1 MATPLSDTTSR
12 PFAGEP
18 GRWRMLNLT
27 WVAFFLTF
35 VVWYNLGAFS
45 TTIARVLHLT
55 KEQSQ
60 VLLLCNLALTI
71 PARVGI
77 GMLVDRFGPRRVY
90 TWLLAFASVPCLAI
104 AFSNHFWQLVIC
116 RLLISCVGA
125 GFVVGIRLVGEWFDA
140 REIGMAEGIYGGLGN
155 FGMAAATF
163 GLPLV
168 ALAFGKDDGWRW
180 ATALSGVLCL
190 LWAFVYHAK
199 AVDAPPG
206 KEFKRPKKRGAL
218 EVTTRPDLA
227 GLVLMQVP
235 MVLCLGVTAW
245 RLVRVHFMPAWVSYI
260 VYALL
265 AALLTQ
271 QISKILRVNRSVID
285 GEAVPEEEKYS
296 FSQVAILSLCYGVTF
311 GGELAVEQ
319 MLPAYFEKMFNV
331 SVAMAG
337 VMGAGFAFANF
348 VARPLGGILGD
359 RYGRKPIMLVTL
371 AGSAAGYFAINQIN
385 GQWPVWAAMTLVVVV
400 GLFLMAGN
408 GANFCI
414 APLIRKPLTGQIA
427 GLIGAY
433 GSVGSVAFMTI
444 LLLTNPTTFFLSM
457 GVTGAVAFLCC
468 FLLRE
473 PGRATIVHVVE
484 NTALPAAAR
493 RGGADDMALAVE
505 PA

>member
-1 MATPLSDTTSR
+1 
-12 PFAGEP
+12 
-18 GRWRMLNLT
+18 MLHLA
-27 WVAFFLTF
+27 WVSFFLTF

-90 TWLLAFASVPCLAI
+90 TWVLILASAPCLAI
-104 AFSNHFWQLVIC
+104 AFSNHFWQFVVC

-125 GFVVGIRLVGEWFDA
+125 GFVVGIRMVAEWFEA
-140 REIGMAEGIYGGLGN
+140 REIGLAEGVYGGLGN

-168 ALAFGKDDGWRW
+168 ALAFGRDNGWRW
-180 ATALSGVLCL
+180 ATALSGLLCL
-190 LWAFVYHAK
+190 AWAFVFHAR
-199 AVDAPPG
+199 AQDAPAG
-206 KEFKRPKKRGAL
+206 KEFRRPKKRGAL
-218 EVTTRPDLA
+218 EVTSRGDLA
-227 GLVLMQVP
+227 GLVLLQIP

-260 VYALL
+260 VYGLL
-265 AALLTQ
+265 AALLVQ
-271 QISKILRVNRSVID
+271 QVAKILRVNRSVMV
-285 GEAVPEEEKYS
+285 GEAVAPEERYS
-296 FSQVAILSLCYGVTF
+296 FSQVAILCLCYAVTF

-319 MLPAYFEKMFNV
+319 MLPAYFERMFNV
-331 SVAMAG
+331 SVAVAG

-359 RYGRKPIMLVTL
+359 RFGRRPIMIVTL
-371 AGSAAGYFAINQIN
+371 AGSALGFFAITRI
-385 GQWPVWAAMTLVVVV
+385 GGHWPLWAAMGLVVLV
-400 GLFLMAGN
+400 GVFLMAGN

-444 LLLTNPTTFFLSM
+444 LLLTNPLTFFLSM
-457 GVTGAVAFLCC
+457 AFAAVAGFGCC

-473 PGRATIVHVVE
+473 PGVT
-484 NTALPAAAR
+484 AAAR
-493 RGGADDMALAVE
+493 GRVQTHPAGEIGTDLTSSQVAAAASGAVA
-505 PA
+505 